1 MIFSKPTKYGAGIEI
16 YGDYQDL
23 NSLRQTILDL
33 SDSRAL
39 NNGADEFVLGLAYD
53 VRHAYEGSRGT
64 ITLST
69 SGSDSPKYFH
79 FKTLWPIFLMQLALL
94 RSSAG
99 YQPTTKEHQSNL
111 YRIEACTEQSL
122 NSFDPFIGR
131 RCTEWLSMFPGLRH
145 DYLFQF
151 VSECTYEYIRR
162 KTVGKAR
169 FKKLPDTLRRLIP
182 LSDEYRHFEEELR
195 NIATQEGC
203 QPQDLTDEIHWPKF
217 KW

>member
-94 RSSAG
+94 RWSAATNR
-99 YQPTTKEHQSNL
+99 QPRSTSQIS
-111 YRIEACTEQSL
+111 I
-122 NSFDPFIGR
+122 
-131 RCTEWLSMFPGLRH
+131 GLR
-145 DYLFQF
+145 LAPNN
-151 VSECTYEYIRR
+151 R
-162 KTVGKAR
+162 
-169 FKKLPDTLRRLIP
+169 
-182 LSDEYRHFEEELR
+182 
-195 NIATQEGC
+195 
-203 QPQDLTDEIHWPKF
+203 
-217 KW
+217 